1 MYYSSHRHALSK
13 PLQLALIVVV
23 LCLSLLLLVL
33 GSRVLLA
40 SLNEYRASRFLADW
54 EAKRQVPSEQAW
66 QVAEDAM
73 SNAIG
78 WYPAANGAYAEQF
91 GYMWQWRSYSVPAT
105 QASSKDYQQQAI
117 IKFRAASQLRPTW
130 PAAWSG
136 LAYAKLVAGELDQEF
151 GQAMQQAAKFGP
163 SRIGINR
170 RLAEIGLIGW
180 PQLTPE
186 LQALT
191 LEQAK
196 RTVGYSAAS
205 RVELFKLASE
215 VQRSELL
222 CQYLQ
227 DGLKPCASLSAAD
240 PAPLNSTST
249 KQN

>member
-1 MYYSSHRHALSK
+1 MQYLSHRHALAK
-13 PLQLALIVVV
+13 PVQLTLCLLV
-23 LCLSLLLLVL
+23 LCLSVALLVL

-54 EAKRQVPSEQAW
+54 ETKRQVPSEQAW

-73 SNAIG
+73 SNAID

-105 QASSKDYQQQAI
+105 QANSKEYQQQAI
-117 IKFRAASQLRPTW
+117 VKFRTASQLRPTW

-136 LAYAKLVAGELDQEF
+136 LAYAKLVAGEWDQEF
-151 GQAMQQAAKFGP
+151 AQTMQHAAKFGP

-170 RLAEIGLIGW
+170 RLAEIGLIAW

-205 RVELFKLASE
+205 RAELFKLATE

-227 DGLKPCASLSAAD
+227 DGLKPCASSPDAGS
-240 PAPLNSTST
+240 APLNSTST
-249 KQN
+249 KHN